1 MDFFDS
7 VLVVFFI
14 VYVLSSRAKF
24 NLFVVIVVYLA
35 ALRWGPRYTSRL
47 LQTGSGD
54 MDGES
59 ATYLF

>member
-1 MDFFDS
+1 MKFFDC

-35 ALRWGPRYTSRL
+35 ALRWGPRYAPRL
-47 LQTGSGD
+47 LPTGSRD